1 MSPIR
6 ALAPD
11 QRAVLELLLR
21 QGRSYPELAEL
32 LGIPEAAVRSRAH
45 GALAQLAPDLPA
57 PVGEDGA
64 VADWLLGQ
72 QDPDEAAGT
81 RAAIARTPAWRAWAE
96 EVAGR
101 LADVE
106 GAEVPDMPGPDEDA
120 AAPPPAAK
128 PRAKPAAKRAAKPAA
143 QPAGKASP
151 NAGKAGGR
159 GGDAAK
165 PRPRPVRDGA
175 APAGEAKPRPRPVR
189 DGAAPAAAA
198 AQAAPDEPDA
208 AGGSALSRRSSRLG
222 GAVLIAVLAALVA
235 VVLVVFVFR
244 GDDDEPSPGSSNAE
258 ATPTASATPQV
269 VSEVVM
275 RGVGNKAQGLMR
287 VFRRDQDGQLV
298 FALAADKLPANKG
311 NEVYAVWFTRKGGAP
326 RNLGFSQTRVGNDGV
341 FTTGGPQQGQERNF
355 AKWLVDYDTVVVARA
370 SASSASAKRPGD
382 VVLRGTLPGGQ

>member
-21 QGRSYPELAEL
+21 QGRSYPELSEL

-72 QDPDEAAGT
+72 QDEGEAAGT
-81 RAAIARTPAWRAWAE
+81 RAAIARTPVWRAWAE

-101 LADVE
+101 LAEVD
-106 GAEVPDMPGPDEDA
+106 GADVPDVPEPEEDD
-120 AAPPPAAK
+120 APPPPAPK
-128 PRAKPAAKRAAKPAA
+128 PRAKPAATPR
-143 QPAGKASP
+143 GKA
-151 NAGKAGGR
+151 AAR
-159 GGDAAK
+159 GGGAK
-165 PRPRPVRDGA
+165 PRPRPVRDAAGA
-175 APAGEAKPRPRPVR
+175 AGAG
-189 DGAAPAAAA
+189 AAAA
-198 AQAAPDEPDA
+198 ATEPARDDREA
-208 AGGSALSRRSSRLG
+208 KAGPGLPRRSSRLG

-235 VVLVVFVFR
+235 VVLFVFVFD
-244 GDDDEPSPGSSNAE
+244 GDDDNDPATGASNAE
-258 ATPTASATPQV
+258 STPTPSATPQV

-275 RGVGNKAQGLMR
+275 QGVGNNAQGLMR

-298 FALAADKLPANKG
+298 FALAADKLPANKD

-326 RNLGFSQTRVGNDGV
+326 RNLGFSQTRVDKEGV
-341 FTTGGPQQGQERNF
+341 FTTGGPQQGQERDF
-355 AKWLVDYDTVVVARA
+355 AKWLVDYDAVVVARA
-370 SASSASAKRPGD
+370 SATSANAKRPGQ
-382 VVLRGTLPGGQ
+382 VVLQGTLPGGQE